1 MQVSSCPGVTL
12 PPVGKRQ
19 AQPNT
24 RAMFIPQARMM
35 ELRNLSGRG
44 IVYDDE
50 SKLYT
55 SSI

>member
-1 MQVSSCPGVTL
+1 MSNCPGVTL
-12 PPVGKRQ
+12 PNPMGKRQ
-19 AQPNT
+19 AQPNAHAT
-24 RAMFIPQARMM
+24 FIPQARMM

>member
-1 MQVSSCPGVTL
+1 MAFHPFQLLQMSSCLGVTL
-12 PPVGKRQ
+12 PTVEP
-19 AQPNT
+19 QPNT

-50 SKLYT
+50 GK
-55 SSI
+55 